1 MILTKEELKVFQ
13 DLMGFD
19 KPEVKAKKITKKITK
34 KKRKKN
40 GIR

>member
-19 KPEVKAKKITKKITK
+19 KPEVKKIKKKITK